1 MPNRPRRP
9 SPTSPRSSVGDW
21 LASKRTSPD
30 REDDDTDHDPN
41 PTEQTLDQETRPA
54 TDDGSPVDEDDAA
67 TVNGDQR
74 PEPTAVAA
82 PPSRE
87 GRGVA
92 RAPRPPGPP
101 GQASDPVET
110 DTDRLALALDD
121 EHPGAE
127 PVWED
132 PEDTLGPELVQ
143 LAWDEVVPRESDGGG
158 PTEDETGLLLQ
169 PTDPSIPPEH
179 QPTDHGR
186 GAPHPPRRSDGEETS
201 TRWEP
206 ESRPLRLPTPE
217 STAERVRP
225 VEPSRRPIEEQSA
238 ADADTL
244 RLQRAA
250 LLAGWPSE
258 AVQDADA
265 DVVLPDP
272 ELAPMDTAPI
282 AAPPQGTPR
291 APPPRTPAPAR
302 RTARPVRV
310 DLVWVAIGT
319 GSLFAVGAL
328 VLVVVGWVLL
338 R

>member
-9 SPTSPRSSVGDW
+9 SPTSPRSAVGDW

-82 PPSRE
+82 PPSRA
-87 GRGVA
+87 GRVVA

-101 GQASDPVET
+101 GQAPDPVET

-121 EHPGAE
+121 EHPGPE

-143 LAWDEVVPRESDGGG
+143 LAWDEVDPRESDVVG

-186 GAPHPPRRSDGEETS
+186 GGPHPPPALPRADGEETS

-206 ESRPLRLPTPE
+206 ESRPLQLPTPE

-225 VEPSRRPIEEQSA
+225 VEPGRRPIEEQSA

-250 LLAGWPSE
+250 ILAEWSAEVAQG
-258 AVQDADA
+258 ADA
-265 DVVLPDP
+265 DVVLPHP
-272 ELAPMDTAPI
+272 ELAAVDTAPI
-282 AAPPQGTPR
+282 AAPPLATPR
-291 APPPRTPAPAR
+291 APPPR
-302 RTARPVRV
+302 RTTRPVRV
-310 DLVWVAIGT
+310 DLVWVAIGA
-319 GSLFAVGAL
+319 GGLFGVGAL